1 MPEMQRLLDRVAFV
15 TGAGSGLG
23 RGMAMRFA
31 QEGAHVACADINEAT
46 AEETAA
52 AIRALGRNAIAVQ
65 ADVRSRADLEAAMDR
80 AVSELGPLWV
90 AVANAGINR
99 TGTILTLT
107 EEDWQAV
114 IDINLTGVFL
124 TLQAAAKR
132 MVEAGKGGR
141 LISIASVAAEKG
153 FAGLVPYGATKAGVR
168 HMSRSIAQELA
179 PHKITVNTIGPGL
192 IATNFGGSDWSAPG
206 AKDAAGQ
213 GIPAGRIGEPDD
225 VAAVAAFLA
234 SDEAVYVTG
243 SYYLIDGGMTDAGFG
258 GTARRD

>member
-1 MPEMQRLLDRVAFV
+1 MDRLKDRVAFV

-23 RGMAMRFA
+23 RGMALRFA
-31 QEGAHVACADINEAT
+31 GEGADVCCADINLAT
-46 AEETAA
+46 AEETVAS
-52 AIRALGRNAIAVQ
+52 IRELGRKAIAVQ
-65 ADVRSRADLEAAMDR
+65 VDVRKQAEIEAAMDR
-80 AVSELGPLWV
+80 SIAELGPIWV

-124 TLQAAAKR
+124 TLQSAAKR

-168 HMSRSIAQELA
+168 HMMRSIAQELA
-179 PHKITVNTIGPGL
+179 PHRITANSIGPGL
-192 IATNFGGSDWSAPG
+192 IATNFGGGDWSRPG
-206 AKDAAGQ
+206 AKEAAGQ
-213 GIPAGRIGEPDD
+213 GIPLGRIGEPED

-234 SDEAVYVTG
+234 SDEASFVTG
-243 SYYLIDGGMTDAGFG
+243 SYYLVDGGMADAGFG

>member
-1 MPEMQRLLDRVAFV
+1 MDRLKGRVAFV

-23 RGMAMRFA
+23 RGMALRFA
-31 QEGAHVACADINEAT
+31 SEGADVCCADINFAT

-52 AIRALGRNAIAVQ
+52 SIRELGRKALAVQ
-65 ADVRSRADLEAAMDR
+65 VDVRKQAELEAAMDR
-80 AVSELGPLWV
+80 TVAELGPLWV

-124 TLQAAAKR
+124 TLQSAAKR

-168 HMSRSIAQELA
+168 HMMRSIAQELA
-179 PHKITVNTIGPGL
+179 PHRITANSIGPGL
-192 IATNFGGSDWSAPG
+192 IATNFGGGDWSRPG
-206 AKDAAGQ
+206 AKEAAGQ
-213 GIPAGRIGEPDD
+213 GIPLGRIGEAED

-234 SDEAVYVTG
+234 SDEASFVTG
-243 SYYLIDGGMTDAGFG
+243 SYYLVDGGMADAGFG
-258 GTARRD
+258 GAARRD

>member
-1 MPEMQRLLDRVAFV
+1 MDRLTGRVAFI

-23 RGMAMRFA
+23 RGMALRFA
-31 QEGAHVACADINEAT
+31 SEGADVCCADINPAT

-52 AIRALGRNAIAVQ
+52 SIRALGRKALAIQV
-65 ADVRSRADLEAAMDR
+65 DVRRQAEIDAAMDR
-80 AVSELGPLWV
+80 TVAELGPIWV

-124 TLQAAAKR
+124 TLQSAAKR

-141 LISIASVAAEKG
+141 LIAIASVAAEKG

-168 HMSRSIAQELA
+168 HMMRSIAQELA
-179 PHKITVNTIGPGL
+179 PYRITANSIGPGL
-192 IATNFGGSDWSAPG
+192 IATNFGGGDWSRPG
-206 AKDAAGQ
+206 AKEAAGQ
-213 GIPAGRIGEPDD
+213 GIPLGRIGEPED

-234 SDEAVYVTG
+234 SDEASFVTG
-243 SYYLIDGGMTDAGFG
+243 SYYLVDGGMADAGFG